1 MGLYVASRTLIF
13 FILFCLIG
21 CGRTKK
27 PRATTNDIDRLRDKV
42 SRYIEYQKVIAD
54 EYGWLPPKCDG
65 LLFNSL
71 AAVSGFPVDPM
82 KAEENLSGKWQRHP
96 AMDCYIEQQ
105 EIYGSKS
112 EISRDMIRGLEVY
125 LLKQKDLAALERI
138 KKYGEE
144 HDWVMGKGVLS
155 RTYFTPVMRWQ
166 LEALIDHLTPNVFV
180 TYSEDPEGNSVFTKP
195 GFEGHLHVLKIML
208 NGMMYGAISEVELFI
223 LRQYVLDN
231 PSNALFQALYHKYKD
246 GDQTEAISILFD
258 DSLFPDSRLPQD
270 SDRYAH
276 YLWQRDIGD
285 DWKPCNDNDPERK
298 CENITHAGVDFLF
311 AAAVAMGSL

>member
-1 MGLYVASRTLIF
+1 MRYLFIILI
-13 FILFCLIG
+13 LLG

-27 PRATTNDIDRLRDKV
+27 PRATINEVDRLKEKV
-42 SRYIEYQKVIAD
+42 SRYVEYQKSIAD
-54 EYGWLPPKCDG
+54 DYGWLPPKCDG

-96 AMDCYIEQQ
+96 AMDCYTDEKD
-105 EIYGSKS
+105 GSKS

-144 HDWVMGKGVLS
+144 HDWVMGAGLLS

-166 LEALIDHLTPNVFV
+166 LDALIKHLSPPALFV
-180 TYSEDPEGNSVFTKP
+180 WFTEDPEGNSIFTKP

-223 LRQYVLDN
+223 LRQYTLDN
-231 PSNALFQALYHKYKD
+231 PSNALYQALYHKYKD
-246 GDQTEAISILFD
+246 GDQSAAISILFD
-258 DSLFPDSRLPQD
+258 TSLFPDSGLPQD

-276 YLWQRDIGD
+276 YLWQRDFGD
-285 DWKPCNDNDPERK
+285 DWRPCTVEGERK
-298 CENITHAGVDFLF
+298 CEGVTHAGVDFLL
-311 AAAVAMGSL
+311 AAKVAMGEL